1 MEKGGV
7 GTGVLETVA
16 GGRGLPI
23 KSVTFSVLCCPLLAE
38 DSAIFPSNSHH
49 SRWGPLLGSQN
60 LSCCFQGL
68 SL

>member
-1 MEKGGV
+1 M

-38 DSAIFPSNSHH
+38 DSAIFPSNSNH
-49 SRWGPLLGSQN
+49 RLGTAVGESE
-60 LSCCFQGL
+60 S
-68 SL
+68 